1 MTFSVDELPN
11 EPLARLLTV
20 MAKLR
25 DPNGGCPWDLKQD
38 FSSLVKYTLEEAYEV
53 VEAVEKHDF
62 THLCEELGDLLLQV
76 VFYAQMAREAGH
88 FEFQD
93 IVTGLNDKLI
103 RRHPHVFG
111 DETIATAEAMTERWE
126 NDKVKE
132 RAVKAAPNAAAT
144 PSSALDGLTSA
155 LPALTHC
162 QKIVQRATRVGFDW
176 EKPADVLPK
185 LDEEI
190 KELAAEMPTGDTKRI
205 TDELGDVLFTTVCL
219 AHKLRIDPET
229 ALRQANRK
237 FERRFRAMESHLGAE
252 KRLNDPILL
261 EEWESAWRVVKS
273 QE

>member
-1 MTFSVDELPN
+1 
-11 EPLARLLTV
+11 

-38 FSSLVKYTLEEAYEV
+38 FASLVKYTLEEAYEV
-53 VEAVEKHDF
+53 VDAVEKRDF
-62 THLCEELGDLLLQV
+62 KALCEELGDLLLQV
-76 VFYAQMAREAGH
+76 VFYAQMAKEAGH

-93 IVTGLNDKLI
+93 IVAGLNDKLI

-111 DETIATAEAMTERWE
+111 YETIATAEAMTERWE
-126 NDKVKE
+126 SDKAKE
-132 RAVKAAPNAAAT
+132 RAAKAAPEAAAT
-144 PSSALDGLTSA
+144 PPSALDGLTSA

-162 QKIVQRATRVGFDW
+162 HKIVQRATRVGFDW

-190 KELAAEMPTGDTKRI
+190 KELAAEMPDGQPERI

-252 KRLNDPILL
+252 KRQNTPISLP
-261 EEWESAWRVVKS
+261 EWETAWSAVKS